1 MKNTFGNNISVTVF
15 GESHGAAIG
24 CIIDGLTAG
33 IPLDTDLIQK
43 KLDLRK
49 PQGKISTARKEAD
62 RFKFLSGFFNG
73 HTTGT
78 PLTVV
83 IENTSQK
90 SKDYEKTK
98 NLLRPSHADYTAFE
112 KYHGFQDYRGGGHF
126 SGRITAPIV
135 AAGAICEQILNRF
148 GIEIGCHIAK
158 LGHLEDDKTALTED
172 EIRKQFAKLNGK
184 YFPVFNDATGKQMI
198 AEIERLKAEKD
209 SVGGILE
216 TVVIGLP
223 TGIGEPFFDS
233 VESVLAHLYFAIPGI
248 KGVEFGLGFGFA
260 GTTGST
266 ANDAFCMNNG
276 EIRTVTNNNGGI
288 NGGITN
294 GMPITARL
302 AVKPTPSVYRRQNTV
317 DYRTKTETTLEIEG
331 RHDPTIIHRA
341 RVVAESMT
349 AIGILD
355 LLSAKKATDSMFEIF
370 RTGSD
375 NI

>member
-1 MKNTFGNNISVTVF
+1 MKNTFGNNISVTIF

-24 CIIDGLTAG
+24 CVIDGLTAG
-33 IPLDTDLIQK
+33 IPLDLEHIQK

-62 RFKFLSGFFNG
+62 EFKILSGFFNG

-78 PLTVV
+78 PLTMV

-112 KYHGFQDYRGGGHF
+112 KYHGYQDYRGGGHF
-126 SGRITAPIV
+126 SGRITAPVV
-135 AAGAICEQILNRF
+135 AAGAVCEQVLKQF
-148 GIEIGCHIAK
+148 GIEIASHIAK
-158 LGHLEDDKTALTED
+158 LGHLQDEKLAFTEAD
-172 EIRKQFAKLNGK
+172 IKKQIAKLEGK
-184 YFPVFNDATGKQMI
+184 YFPVFDENIGEQMV
-198 AEIERLKAEKD
+198 AEIERLKGEKN

-233 VESVLAHLYFAIPGI
+233 VESVLAHLYFSIPGI

-260 GTTGST
+260 DATGST
-266 ANDAFCMNNG
+266 ANDGFCMEN
-276 EIRTVTNNNGGI
+276 EKIRTVTNNNGGI

-294 GMPITARL
+294 GMPIVARL
-302 AVKPTPSVYRRQNTV
+302 AVKPTPSIYQPQKTV
-317 DYRTKTETTLEIEG
+317 DYQSKTDTTLEIEG

-341 RVVAESMT
+341 RVVADSMT

-355 LLSAKKATDSMFEIF
+355 LLLSKKATDSMFEIF
-370 RTGSD
+370 
-375 NI
+375 

>member
-1 MKNTFGNNISVTVF
+1 MKNTFGSNLTVTLF

-24 CIIDGLTAG
+24 CVIDGLAAG
-33 IPLDTDLIQK
+33 IPLDLADIQH

-62 RFKFLSGFFNG
+62 RFEIISGFFNR

-78 PLTVV
+78 PLT
-83 IENTSQK
+83 IIIKNTSQH

-126 SGRITAPIV
+126 SGRITAPLV
-135 AAGAICEQILNRF
+135 AAGAICSQILAAK
-148 GIEIGCHIAK
+148 GIKTACHIAELGGIKDEPLAVTAEEIDRQIQK
-158 LGHLEDDKTALTED
+158 LE
-172 EIRKQFAKLNGK
+172 GK
-184 YFPVFNDATGKQMI
+184 YFPVFDEKIGEKMI
-198 AEIERLKAEKD
+198 AEIERLKDEKD

-216 TVVIGLP
+216 TAVIGLP
-223 TGIGEPFFDS
+223 TGLGEPFFDS
-233 VESVLAHLYFAIPGI
+233 AESILAHLYFSIPGI

-260 GTTGST
+260 NAKGST
-266 ANDAFCMNNG
+266 ANDEFCYAP
-276 EIRTVTNNNGGI
+276 ETDKILTTTNNNGGI

-302 AVKPTPSVYRRQNTV
+302 AVKPTPSIYKKQNTV
-317 DYRTKTETTLEIEG
+317 DYSTKKETTLEIEG

-341 RVVAESMT
+341 RIVADSMT

-355 LLSAKKATDSMFEIF
+355 LLLGKNAADSML
-370 RTGSD
+370 
-375 NI
+375 